1 VVVPK
6 PIATATYWHRSLN
19 PKKLVEIGFNA
30 LPPKMPMARY
40 VKLHKVPKADDLNI
54 IGSVREMQAK
64 DANKIH
70 ALLNEYLKKFEIKLH
85 FSKKDVTHFFLPR
98 PDVVFTFVIE
108 DDKKEITDFFSFY
121 SLPSTILKQGTGY
134 DKVNVRYH
142 LILLTIIDCLCLLQC
157 NYH

>member
-1 VVVPK
+1 MPK

-40 VKLHKVPKADDLNI
+40 VKLHKVPKESDLSI
-54 IGSVREMQAK
+54 RGVVREMQAK
-64 DANKIH
+64 DANRVH
-70 ALLNEYLKKFEIKLH
+70 ALLNEYLKKFDIKLH

-98 PDVVFTFVIE
+98 PNVVFTFVIE
-108 DDKKEITDFFSFY
+108 DEKKEITDFFSFY

-134 DKVNVRYH
+134 DKVNVRYNNIYCYMMDLYRLH
-142 LILLTIIDCLCLLQC
+142 ILTTM
-157 NYH
+157 